1 MRRDAVVPRTFVCV
15 MAAVAT
21 ATCALSGC
29 GPVRMGAAA
38 ITGGERLTTTTLSD
52 QVTNLDRAYQAGKSS
67 IQLQFPQSQ
76 APREVL
82 SWLLR
87 FRIRDELAVRN
98 HVVVTPGE
106 SQRALT
112 ALARSTGR
120 GGLAFVRLAVA
131 NGLAPDMLPELGRYE
146 AIQNDLFIRLN
157 GGTLPRTQAQVQAI
171 AGEFSRR
178 ECVAAKSLNI
188 QVNPQFGQLDYGTYT
203 VIPAKSQLSA
213 PSLPSP
219 SPTAKPQLTPPC

>member
-1 MRRDAVVPRTFVCV
+1 VPRTFVCV
-15 MAAVAT
+15 MAAA
-21 ATCALSGC
+21 AASACALAGC

-38 ITGGERLTTTTLSD
+38 ITGGERLTTTTLTD
-52 QVTNLDRAYQAGKSS
+52 QVTNLEQAYQVGKAS
-67 IQLQFPQSQ
+67 IQLQFPLSE

-82 SWLLR
+82 SWLLK
-87 FRIRDELAVRN
+87 FRIRDELAARN

-120 GGLAFVRLAVA
+120 SGRAFVQLAVA
-131 NGLAPDMLPELGRYE
+131 NGVAPDMLPELGRYE
-146 AIQNDLFIRLN
+146 AIQNDLVIRLN
-157 GGTLPRTQAQVQAI
+157 GGTLPRTQAQFQVI
-171 AGEFSRR
+171 GNEFNRR